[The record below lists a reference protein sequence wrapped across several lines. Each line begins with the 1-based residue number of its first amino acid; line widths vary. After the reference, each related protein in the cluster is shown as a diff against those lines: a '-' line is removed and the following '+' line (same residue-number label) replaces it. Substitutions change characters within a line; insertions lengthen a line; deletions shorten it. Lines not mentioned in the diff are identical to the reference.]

1 MRTTWKVANLK
12 RDNTTGLVSELSYLV
27 LFDADGQTVHHFETL
42 FIQGSENDS
51 DFIPFGDL
59 TEDIVIAWVHDLL
72 GADKITE
79 IEKRSKLLL
88 DEKILHN
95 SQSTT
100 TEGIPWQ

>member
-1 MRTTWKVANLK
+1 MRTTWKVAGLK
-12 RDNTTGLVSELSYLV
+12 RDNITGLVSELSYLV
-27 LFDADGQTVHHFETL
+27 LFDANGQTVHHFETL

-51 DFIPFGDL
+51 GFIPFRDL

>member
-51 DFIPFGDL
+51 DFIPFEDL
-59 TEDIVIAWVHDLL
+59 TEDIVIGWVHDLL

-88 DEKILHN
+88 DEKILHT
-95 SQSTT
+95 SQSAT